1 MTGERQRLV
10 MGERATLDPFIALPE
25 EGVSLRDQ
33 RDLMER
39 PFFSLAKSKRTKPI
53 LYKAGNTEVQVYA
66 LQEYGMA
73 TIWDADVLIW
83 AATQI
88 VEAADQ
94 GLRTS
99 RFFRFTPYQLLI
111 ATGRGTGFRQYK
123 LLKGALQRLQSTV
136 VLTTIRQGENWRRQQ
151 FSWLNEWEEL
161 IDAKRRCQ
169 GMEFVLPEWFYQG
182 VLDRRLV
189 LTIDPAYFRLTG
201 GIERWLYRVARKH
214 AGHQPDGWAFDV
226 KHLHAKSGSMAR
238 VSDFAL
244 DLRRI
249 AARQSLPGYRLSFAW
264 EDGRDLLRFAPG
276 NFARLSTGPVDKP
289 VGALGTSGA
298 RVIGTSGARVSV
310 HQAHESQP
318 RLWPTSET
326 GGCNFSNSR
335 ESNFSFGG
343 EDKES
348 QRLRGFVRGRGGAP

>member
-1 MTGERQRLV
+1 MAVGRQRLV

-25 EGVSLRDQ
+25 DGVSPRDQ

-39 PFFSLAKSKRTKPI
+39 PFFSLAKGKRTKPI
-53 LYKAGNTEVQVYA
+53 LYKTGTTQVQVHA
-66 LQEYGMA
+66 LPEYGMA

-99 RFFRFTPYQLLI
+99 RFFRFTAYQLLI

-136 VLTTIRQGENWRRQQ
+136 VQTTIRLGENWRRQQ

-161 IDAKRRCQ
+161 VDAKGRCQ

-201 GIERWLYRVARKH
+201 GIERWLYRVGRKH
-214 AGHQPDGWAFDV
+214 AGRQPGGWAFDV
-226 KHLHAKSGSMAR
+226 KHLHAKSGSLAR

-244 DLRRI
+244 DLRHI
-249 AARQSLPGYRLSFAW
+249 AARQSLPGYRLTFEY
-264 EDGRDLLRFAPG
+264 EDGREVLRFTPG
-276 NFARLSTGPVDKP
+276 NFARLSTGPVDKAVDGP
-289 VGALGTSGA
+289 GTSGA
-298 RVIGTSGARVSV
+298 RGIGTSGARLSV
-310 HQAHESQP
+310 HQAQGSQP
-318 RLWPTSET
+318 SLWPADETS
-326 GGCNFSNSR
+326 GRNFSNSI
-335 ESNFSFGG
+335 ESNFPFGG
-343 EDKES
+343 GDEAPRSSRDA
-348 QRLRGFVRGRGGAP
+348 VRRRGGAS